1 MTNAPVTVDPEV
13 LERVRATVSPLGKT
27 PGGLLPALRAL
38 HAEFG
43 YVDPGWVATV
53 ADVFNLSRAD
63 VHGVLTFYADF
74 RTTPPGL
81 VVVRVCRAEACQA
94 VGGRELLA
102 ATEEA
107 LALEV
112 GQVSPDGDIEL
123 GQVFC
128 LGNCA
133 LGPAVEVGGR
143 VVGRATIED
152 VTRRIAEA
160 RA

>member
-1 MTNAPVTVDPEV
+1 MTNAPATADPEV
-13 LERVRATVSPLGKT
+13 LERVRATVAPLAKE
-27 PGGLLPALRAL
+27 PGGLLPALRAV

-43 YVDPGWVATV
+43 YVDPGWVGTV

-74 RTTPPGL
+74 RTTPPGRVL
-81 VVVRVCRAEACQA
+81 VRVCRAEACQA
-94 VGGRELLA
+94 VGGRDLLA

-112 GQVSPDGDIEL
+112 GQVSPDGEIEL
-123 GQVFC
+123 AQVFC

-133 LGPAVEVGGR
+133 LGPAVEVAGR
-143 VVGRATIED
+143 VLGRATIDD
-152 VTRRIAEA
+152 VTRRIEEA
-160 RA
+160 RS